1 MSMTW
6 PSNLETTSAK
16 GCARR
21 QKDLLSKILLAL
33 LISVRQIDRS
43 KHDILI
49 RHNMSLI
56 ARTLTRCNLNIC
68 STVRN
73 QVSKVCI
80 LTGLGVQHE
89 LVCLEGRGTRDA
101 GAAGVGGV
109 YKDLG
114 GMKAESGED
123 GLGGCVADGCVD
135 VELEGCCGLDE
146 GDALGGR
153 CVDDEYFLS
162 LS

>member
-1 MSMTW
+1 M
-6 PSNLETTSAK
+6 A
-16 GCARR
+16 
-21 QKDLLSKILLAL
+21 
-33 LISVRQIDRS
+33 
-43 KHDILI
+43 
-49 RHNMSLI
+49 
-56 ARTLTRCNLNIC
+56 
-68 STVRN
+68 
-73 QVSKVCI
+73 
-80 LTGLGVQHE
+80 GLGVQHE

-146 GDALGGR
+146 GDALGGG
-153 CVDDEYFLS
+153 CVDDE
-162 LS
+162 